1 MENKRD
7 RTLPVF
13 IEKKMKDSYIDYSM
27 SVIVS
32 RALPDVRDGL
42 KPVHRRVLYGMSELG
57 LRPNSAYKKSARIV
71 GEVLG
76 KYHPH
81 GDTAVYDSMVR
92 MVQDFSL
99 RYPLVDGQGNFG
111 SVDGDSPAAMRYTE
125 ARMTNIA
132 VEVLR
137 DLDKETVD
145 FTTNF
150 DESLKEPTV
159 MPSVLP
165 NLLVNGASGIA
176 VGMATNIPPHN
187 LREIVDALIALI
199 DSPETEISELMQYVK
214 GPDFPTAAIIY
225 GAAGIHEAY
234 HTGRGRVVIR
244 GRATVEALKSGRE
257 NIVVSELPYQ
267 VNKANLIEKIADL
280 VRDKK
285 IEGISDIRDESDRDG
300 MRMVI
305 ELKRDAYPDVILNQL
320 YKHTQM
326 QNTFGVIMLALV
338 NGMPKVL
345 NLKEALEHFIQ
356 FRHDVVVRRTQFDLN
371 KAEKRAHILEGLKIC
386 LDNIDEVVELIKKSP
401 NAESARMSL
410 MDRFGLSEVQSQAIL
425 DMRLQRLT
433 GLERE
438 KIENE
443 YLELIKLIE
452 QLRSILASHEK
463 RMKIVKDEI
472 IEIRE
477 KYGDERR
484 TEIIHATSDFNVE
497 DMIAEEDMVITI
509 SHTGF
514 IKRIAV
520 TTYRRQLRGGRGL
533 TGATTK
539 EEDFVEHLFI
549 ASTHNYM
556 LFFTNK
562 GRCHWLKVH
571 EIPQAGRATKGRAIV
586 NLLEVEK
593 HERIAAILPVR
604 EFDNESFIVMA
615 TREGI
620 VKKTALSAYSNPRRG
635 GINAISIREGDDLIE
650 ASISNGNHD
659 VLLGTRRGLSIR
671 FHENEVR
678 AMGRTASGVKGI
690 NLGKGDAVVGM
701 VVVKREGSVLVV
713 TEFGL
718 GKRTALSEYRV
729 SHRGGKGVFT
739 LKVTDK
745 TGELVTLKEVVD
757 EDDIMIITVNG
768 VLIRQSVNKLKI
780 QGRNTQGFRLIRLD
794 SGDRVGDVARVVR
807 EEENEIDEEGNEI
820 DEERNE
826 IDGDNETPES

>member
-549 ASTHNYM
+549 ASTHSYM